1 MTLIA
6 DHAQRYQLANELHA
20 RPFPFHSAPGMVAF
34 LALKEP
40 ENAAQRD
47 RSGDRENLIELLDR
61 FGAPHPKEDATHYF
75 GDIGRFK
82 LKWEAHTEF
91 VTYTIF
97 LNNLSEKPFDGICF
111 DAFPKDWLESLSSL
125 RITSVTLRLET
136 MSDQENSSEII
147 SKKLA
152 NWFVPESLAVSK
164 VLDGSAVVASDFR
177 IDEVGHQRFVLFVD
191 PLTDERRVGRIIQR
205 LCEIE
210 MYKSMSMLGFA
221 RVRSMAKQMG
231 NIDTELSHIMS
242 DMNDG
247 KVAAEVT
254 LDNLLKVSTELE
266 TLSAAASFRLGATEA
281 YEAIVHQRIRVL
293 REERFKGR
301 QTFSEFMMRRYD
313 PAMRTVKSSR
323 VRLGNLADRAIRA
336 GDLLRTRVDVERS
349 AQNQALLTSINK
361 RADLQLRLQKTVEGL
376 SVVAISYY
384 AISLVS
390 YLLYPLAEKY
400 SVTEGFLTSI
410 ITLPVVGLV
419 YLMIR
424 RIRSKML

>member
-1 MTLIA
+1 MSFTPVRFRFTRHLGW
-6 DHAQRYQLANELHA
+6 LH
-20 RPFPFHSAPGMVAF
+20 F

-75 GDIGRFK
+75 GDLGRFK

-125 RITSVTLRLET
+125 RITSVNLRLEI

-349 AQNQALLTSINK
+349 AQNQALLTSMDK

-384 AISLVS
+384 AVSLVS

>member
-1 MTLIA
+1 MIA
-6 DHAQRYQLANELHA
+6 DHLQRYQLANELHA

-47 RSGDRENLIELLDR
+47 RTKDQTNLIGLLDR

-75 GDIGRFK
+75 GDLGSFK

-97 LNNLSEKPFDGICF
+97 LSDLSQKPFDGVSF
-111 DAFPKDWLESLSSL
+111 DAFPKEWLDTLSTH
-125 RITSVTLRLET
+125 RITSVNLRLEN
-136 MSDQENSSEII
+136 MSGAENNSEII
-147 SKKLA
+147 SKKLSE
-152 NWFVPESLAVSK
+152 WFVPESLAVSK

-177 IDEVGHQRFVLFVD
+177 IDDEGHQRFVLFID
-191 PLTDERRVGRIIQR
+191 PATDDRRVGRIIQR

-221 RVRSMAKQMG
+221 RVRSMARQMG
-231 NIDTELSHIMS
+231 DVDTELSQIMS

-247 KVAAEVT
+247 KLAAEVT

-266 TLSAAASFRLGATEA
+266 TLSAEASFRLGATEA

-349 AQNQALLTSINK
+349 AQNQALLTSMDR

-384 AISLVS
+384 AVSLVS
-390 YLLYPLAEKY
+390 YLLYPLAENY
-400 SVTEGFLTSI
+400 SVTKGFLNSI
-410 ITLPVVGLV
+410 ITLPVIGFV
-419 YLMIR
+419 YLTIR

>member
-75 GDIGRFK
+75 GDLGRFK

-125 RITSVTLRLET
+125 RITSVNLRLET

-221 RVRSMAKQMG
+221 RVRSMARQMG

-266 TLSAAASFRLGATEA
+266 TLSAAAAFRLGATEA

-349 AQNQALLTSINK
+349 AQNQALLTSMDK

-384 AISLVS
+384 AVSLAS
-390 YLLYPLAEKY
+390 YLLYPLAENY
-400 SVTEGFLTSI
+400 SITERFLTSI

-424 RIRSKML
+424 RIRSNMM

>member
-75 GDIGRFK
+75 GDLGRFK

-125 RITSVTLRLET
+125 RITSVNLRLET

-254 LDNLLKVSTELE
+254 LDNLGDRS
-266 TLSAAASFRLGATEA
+266 
-281 YEAIVHQRIRVL
+281 
-293 REERFKGR
+293 
-301 QTFSEFMMRRYD
+301 SED
-313 PAMRTVKSSR
+313 
-323 VRLGNLADRAIRA
+323 
-336 GDLLRTRVDVERS
+336 
-349 AQNQALLTSINK
+349 
-361 RADLQLRLQKTVEGL
+361 
-376 SVVAISYY
+376 
-384 AISLVS
+384 
-390 YLLYPLAEKY
+390 
-400 SVTEGFLTSI
+400 
-410 ITLPVVGLV
+410 
-419 YLMIR
+419 
-424 RIRSKML
+424 